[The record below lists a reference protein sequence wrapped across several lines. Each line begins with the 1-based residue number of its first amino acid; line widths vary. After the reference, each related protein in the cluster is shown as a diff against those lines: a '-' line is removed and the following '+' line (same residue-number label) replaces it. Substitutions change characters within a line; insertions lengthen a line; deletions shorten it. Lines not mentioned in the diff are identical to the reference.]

1 MSEAYI
7 DYAQKCEVIFGAQR
21 DIALQLP
28 DVTDRD
34 IQDIKYTGSGATMQ
48 AVAKAKD
55 KIKRFRRARS
65 STSVPTVGTVDDLP
79 PPYSENPPVNPFYN
93 EYLHSVEGGNVSL
106 NSSRRGEESPG
117 DGRPLIGSPL
127 HPHQYPLNQPYS
139 PLGHPPLYPLHLDQR
154 TPAYQVYIKIF
165 LKQSH
170 HVWRGK
176 IKYVIL
182 FFTFYGIFFY
192 SFLNSILLKS
202 CYGIFHGWVRSLV
215 SLL

>member
-1 MSEAYI
+1 
-7 DYAQKCEVIFGAQR
+7 
-21 DIALQLP
+21 
-28 DVTDRD
+28 
-34 IQDIKYTGSGATMQ
+34 MQ

-117 DGRPLIGSPL
+117 DGRPLVGSPL

-154 TPAYQVYIKIF
+154 TPAYQVYIKIIFKTIPPCLEGQNKICYFIFYF
-165 LKQSH
+165 L
-170 HVWRGK
+170 W
-176 IKYVIL
+176 Y
-182 FFTFYGIFFY
+182 FFLQFFY
-192 SFLNSILLKS
+192 FNLIKILLRYFSWMGSITCFPFMTFPFYHEKLP
-202 CYGIFHGWVRSLV
+202 Y
-215 SLL
+215 